1 MIKESKMKKY
11 LLSLAVLFV
20 LTGLSFAQS
29 KIVVEGAWVGE
40 VPPSSSVAA
49 AYMTIK
55 NEGNA
60 DDKLLSVTS
69 SISGSSMIHQTVI
82 DEQSVAKME
91 MVDVLVIP
99 AGKSVVLKPG
109 GTHVM
114 LMDLKEPVTAKEKI
128 ELDLKFENAGDIK
141 VEAPVKSLSN

>member
-1 MIKESKMKKY
+1 MKKY

-29 KIVVEGAWVGE
+29 KVVVEDAWVGE
-40 VPPSSSVAA
+40 VPPSSPVAA

-91 MVDVLVIP
+91 MVDALVIP

-114 LMDLKEPVTAKEKI
+114 LMDLKEPVTGKEKI

>member
-1 MIKESKMKKY
+1 MKKY
-11 LLSLAVLFV
+11 LFSLAVLFV

-29 KIVVEGAWVGE
+29 KVVVEGAWVGE
-40 VPPSSSVAA
+40 VPPSSPVAA

-55 NEGNA
+55 NEGTV

-91 MVDVLVIP
+91 MVDALVIP
-99 AGKSVVLKPG
+99 AGKSVVLKPS

-114 LMDLKEPVTAKEKI
+114 LMDLKEPVTGKEKI
-128 ELDLKFENAGDIK
+128 EIDLKFENAGDIR

>member
-1 MIKESKMKKY
+1 MKKY

-69 SISGSSMIHQTVI
+69 SISGSSMIHQTVV
-82 DEQSVAKME
+82 DEESVAKME

-114 LMDLKEPVTAKEKI
+114 LMDLKKPVTGKEKI
-128 ELDLKFENAGDIK
+128 ELELKFENAGDIK

>member
-1 MIKESKMKKY
+1 MKKY
-11 LLSLAVLFV
+11 FFSLAVLFV

-29 KIVVEGAWVGE
+29 KVVVEGAWVGE
-40 VPPSSSVAA
+40 VPPSSPVAA

-55 NEGNA
+55 NEGTV

-91 MVDVLVIP
+91 MVDALVIP
-99 AGKSVVLKPG
+99 AGKSVVLKPS

-114 LMDLKEPVTAKEKI
+114 LMDLKEPVTGKEKI
-128 ELDLKFENAGDIK
+128 EIDLKFENAGDIR